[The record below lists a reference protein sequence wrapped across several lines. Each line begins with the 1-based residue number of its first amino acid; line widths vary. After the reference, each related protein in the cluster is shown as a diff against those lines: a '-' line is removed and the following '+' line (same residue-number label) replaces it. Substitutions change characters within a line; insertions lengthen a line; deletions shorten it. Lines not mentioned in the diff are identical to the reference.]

1 MAAVLPSDDNG
12 YLSASGLRRSLS
24 HSNFISSISPYSTT
38 SHLSEHYKPASKTS
52 AESNSSSAPSS
63 PRTVHADSADLSY
76 ASTPATNPSIV
87 SGYDGTIGLIESPA
101 DHFMFPSFAQ
111 ERLYAHPEIRPD
123 IHYDDNPE
131 PSSSP
136 RTGDSY
142 TVSPAEHEASEEAC
156 DDTSISETPEH
167 EKSEHA
173 EDDTAVSSRP
183 SRQVDYLSNEW
194 REEDIWS
201 SWRYVVTWRKEFPN
215 SARLE
220 NASWRAWMKTKNNLK
235 TISPESLN
243 WLKDC
248 DVTWLYGPLHSG
260 PKNLHPTHIESSS
273 VSLSKA
279 DSLINLNKKPILKKR
294 SMYEVML
301 QRSLSTAS
309 LLEQAT
315 AAVKAQKTRGIPQ
328 LHLGRSST
336 DYFAC
341 PFASYRLSGEKS
353 SVTPSVKSSRIISSG
368 FEQKHVQFNEQVEQ
382 CIAVEAKYDK
392 DMVDDHY
399 GFDSDLDDG
408 VMIKRV
414 KTKKRPISRH
424 KTLKSK
430 PAAEG
435 KTIAML
441 PSTTLKYR
449 ENTPEPRQTAM
460 KHSRSP
466 LKSPYYS
473 KETLRSAKKSGRSFF
488 GEEDNDGSLDNA
500 LLSPRSGRASPPNAD
515 TNGDLSR
522 SISQGSLCKEPPGL
536 RRTPS
541 GMFMPYLESEIQSG
555 DCVFG
560 RVIDTVN
567 TARDIAHVIWNVGW
581 KK

>member
-12 YLSASGLRRSLS
+12 YFAASGLRRSLS
-24 HSNFISSISPYSTT
+24 HSNFTSSISPYSTT
-38 SHLSEHYKPASKTS
+38 SHLSEHYKPASKSS

-63 PRTVHADSADLSY
+63 PRTVHADSVDLSY
-76 ASTPATNPSIV
+76 ASTPATNPSV
-87 SGYDGTIGLIESPA
+87 ASGYDGTIGLIESPA

-123 IHYDDNPE
+123 IHYDDNLE
-131 PSSSP
+131 PSPSP

-142 TVSPAEHEASEEAC
+142 TVSPAKHEASEEAC
-156 DDTSISETPEH
+156 DDTSISETLEH

-173 EDDTAVSSRP
+173 EDDTAVS
-183 SRQVDYLSNEW
+183 
-194 REEDIWS
+194 
-201 SWRYVVTWRKEFPN
+201 KFPN

-243 WLKDC
+243 WLWDC
-248 DVTWLYGPLHSG
+248 DVTWLYGPLQSG
-260 PKNLHPTHIESSS
+260 SKNLHPTHIESSS

-315 AAVKAQKTRGIPQ
+315 AAVKAQKTRGTLQ

-336 DYFAC
+336 DYFAY
-341 PFASYRLSGEKS
+341 PFASYRLGGENS
-353 SVTPSVKSSRIISSG
+353 SVAPLVKSSRIISSS
-368 FEQKHVQFNEQVEQ
+368 FERKLVHFNEQVEQ
-382 CIAVEAKYDK
+382 SIAVEAKYDK

-414 KTKKRPISRH
+414 KTKKRLLSRH
-424 KTLKSK
+424 KTLKLK

-473 KETLRSAKKSGRSFF
+473 KETLRSAKKSGRTFF
-488 GEEDNDGSLDNA
+488 GEQDNDGSLDNA
-500 LLSPRSGRASPPNAD
+500 LLSPRAGWASPPNAD

-522 SISQGSLCKEPPGL
+522 SISQGSLCKEPPGM